1 MDPCDHCEAVMQP
14 YLDRTLSVEEQ
25 VSVEQHLAGCTW
37 CSKRFRFEAELRG
50 YVRVACT
57 EPMAPELK
65 EKLAALRTPLI

>member
-14 YLDRTLSVEEQ
+14 YLDRTLSVQEQ
-25 VSVEQHLAGCTW
+25 VSVEQHLAECTW
-37 CSKRFRFEAELRG
+37 CSKRFRFEGELRG

-65 EKLAALRTPLI
+65 DKLAALRTPLL